1 MEVLERMCVIQF
13 SFLSLF
19 FLFIYLFGRG
29 VTVYFDIDTM
39 FLILLVLL
47 VILQVF
53 FAIWTAYQL
62 TMLGPNVFCFEA

>member
-29 VTVYFDIDTM
+29 DTVYFDIDTM

-62 TMLGPNVFCFEA
+62 TMLEPNVFCFEA